1 MYNTK
6 ITALKFN
13 HIVYRKKRRGAGLDK
28 LILLCPLKL
37 LITFFVPQYLSFL
50 LKKFKVKKQKNPT
63 KSIRTSDYVT
73 FVCLRNKCKEI
84 YEPKEINADGFC
96 CCGLETKP

>member
-1 MYNTK
+1 MFNTKITALKFNHIVYTK

-37 LITFFVPQYLSFL
+37 LITFFVP
-50 LKKFKVKKQKNPT
+50 
-63 KSIRTSDYVT
+63 
-73 FVCLRNKCKEI
+73 
-84 YEPKEINADGFC
+84 
-96 CCGLETKP
+96 

>member
-1 MYNTK
+1 MTSKVNKGKKMYNTK

-37 LITFFVPQYLSFL
+37 LITFFVP
-50 LKKFKVKKQKNPT
+50 
-63 KSIRTSDYVT
+63 
-73 FVCLRNKCKEI
+73 
-84 YEPKEINADGFC
+84 
-96 CCGLETKP
+96 